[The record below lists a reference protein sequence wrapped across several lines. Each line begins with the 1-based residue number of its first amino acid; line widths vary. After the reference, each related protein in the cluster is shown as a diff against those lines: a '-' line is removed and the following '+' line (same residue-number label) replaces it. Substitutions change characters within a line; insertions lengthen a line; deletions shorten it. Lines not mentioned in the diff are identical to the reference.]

1 MRKFIDADRLKEN
14 VDRRMTDNLEA
25 GKQIDKNT
33 TSGTAEAGNYF
44 AGAAKEDYEILSTIE
59 SLQEEQPA
67 TAVGKVFTNPK
78 PMNIIVEN
86 EQWEK
91 LLGQFD
97 NGQRVRII
105 LIAED
110 DAE

>member
-1 MRKFIDADRLKEN
+1 MSKGLLSFID
-14 VDRRMTDNLEA
+14 
-25 GKQIDKNT
+25 
-33 TSGTAEAGNYF
+33 
-44 AGAAKEDYEILSTIE
+44 
-59 SLQEEQPA
+59 SLQQEQPA
-67 TAVGKVFTNPK
+67 TAVGKVYTNPK

-105 LIAED
+105 LVKE

>member
-1 MRKFIDADRLKEN
+1 MSKFIDADRLRAEIN
-14 VDRRMTDNLEA
+14 ETINGIVADALDPDA
-25 GKQIDKNT
+25 GIETVASAKYKKDALSDVLALID
-33 TSGTAEAGNYF
+33 
-44 AGAAKEDYEILSTIE
+44 
-59 SLQEEQPA
+59 SLQQEQPA
-67 TAVGKVFTNPK
+67 TATGRVFTNPK

-105 LIAED
+105 LVKEE

>member
-1 MRKFIDADRLKEN
+1 MSKFIDADRLRANISALKARTPS
-14 VDRRMTDNLEA
+14 DWIGAPAAIEA
-25 GKQIDKNT
+25 YKDVLN
-33 TSGTAEAGNYF
+33 S
-44 AGAAKEDYEILSTIE
+44 IE
-59 SLQEEQPA
+59 LLQQEQPA

-105 LIAED
+105 LIAEE

>member
-1 MRKFIDADRLKEN
+1 MSKFIDADRLRAEINETINEIVADALDPDAGIETVASAKYKKDALSD
-14 VDRRMTDNLEA
+14 VLNL
-25 GKQIDKNT
+25 IH
-33 TSGTAEAGNYF
+33 
-44 AGAAKEDYEILSTIE
+44 
-59 SLQEEQPA
+59 SLQQEQPA

-91 LLGQFD
+91 LLSQFD

-105 LIAED
+105 LIAEE

>member
-1 MRKFIDADRLKEN
+1 MSKFIDADRLLVEIEKE
-14 VDRRMTDNLEA
+14 RRKALDAYYKADGRTYDMGGADYL
-25 GKQIDKNT
+25 
-33 TSGTAEAGNYF
+33 AEAILIIMKMQ
-44 AGAAKEDYEILSTIE
+44 KEQTETTIG
-59 SLQEEQPA
+59 
-67 TAVGKVFTNPK
+67 TVFNNPK

-105 LIAED
+105 LVKE

>member
-1 MRKFIDADRLKEN
+1 MSKFIDADRLRAEIEKERKKAL
-14 VDRRMTDNLEA
+14 D
-25 GKQIDKNT
+25 
-33 TSGTAEAGNYF
+33 
-44 AGAAKEDYEILSTIE
+44 STKRGGLTI
-59 SLQEEQPA
+59 SDIA
-67 TAVGKVFTNPK
+67 TADVLAEVLLIIEQLKKEQTETATGTVFTNPK

-97 NGQRVRII
+97 NGQRVRVI
-105 LIAED
+105 LVKE